1 MTCPGIAL
9 TRSGGAAGVP
19 RHDLHQREGLRH
31 AVPEIKKALCRLFLQ
46 SAFSMYSRLPGSTFS
61 CILPFPGQPRVI
73 SQRNHPGPAGRMEI
87 GVYSDTPNGENVTC
101 MAISDGE
108 AYSSRS
114 IGPQLLEPIPVWNAS
129 THRMTESL
137 FSSSKLC
144 FFTVSS
150 SCV

>member
-1 MTCPGIAL
+1 MTCPGIAM

-46 SAFSMYSRLPGSTFS
+46 SAFSMYGRLPGSTFS

-73 SQRNHPGPAGRMEI
+73 SQRSHPGPAGRMEI
-87 GVYSDTPNGENVTC
+87 GAYSDTPNGENVTC

-114 IGPQLLEPIPVWNAS
+114 IGPQLHWRHPL
-129 THRMTESL
+129 RTESAAAMKRQL
-137 FSSSKLC
+137 RSLSL
-144 FFTVSS
+144 TLYLT
-150 SCV
+150 